1 MSEFLVLG
9 EMNDWANVGASLKYP
24 ALAEILWPPAKKYES
39 PSFAEYVRKSD
50 LSELPLDVT
59 TFPLES

>member
-24 ALAEILWPPAKKYES
+24 ALAEILWPPAKKYEIS
-39 PSFAEYVRKSD
+39 RLFAAKDTKTVR
-50 LSELPLDVT
+50 
-59 TFPLES
+59 